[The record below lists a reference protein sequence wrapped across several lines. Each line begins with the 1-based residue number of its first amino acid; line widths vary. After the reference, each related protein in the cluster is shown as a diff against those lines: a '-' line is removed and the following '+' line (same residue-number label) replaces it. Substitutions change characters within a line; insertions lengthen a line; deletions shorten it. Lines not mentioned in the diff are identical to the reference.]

1 MKFNLNFQ
9 IEIKL
14 PVTPR
19 KDPTDVTIEYD
30 KYSPK
35 LEKLEGMIAKSNVS
49 LLVKFWKWSIFLI
62 FF

>member
-49 LLVKFWKWSIFLI
+49 LLVKFSK
-62 FF
+62 